1 MTSECESNGKV
12 EMRRAFFEA
21 EPPAT
26 PNLQQLGIGGSA
38 RLSVRAPPQHA
49 PVQMRTTSAP
59 STPPTRQPQPQP
71 ESQSQPQSQPQDDR
85 MTALCAKV
93 DELSNE
99 VQALRLELRTFLAA
113 HSNGSLPTPA
123 ADAKLSPVLCARCS
137 CEMPGESEQQQQQQP
152 NGSLLESSR
161 DSRYL
166 SAIAADE
173 DGSTE
178 RTPSP
183 PAPAPLAAEEGL
195 VSDTFA

>member
-1 MTSECESNGKV
+1 
-12 EMRRAFFEA
+12 
-21 EPPAT
+21 
-26 PNLQQLGIGGSA
+26 
-38 RLSVRAPPQHA
+38 
-49 PVQMRTTSAP
+49 
-59 STPPTRQPQPQP
+59 
-71 ESQSQPQSQPQDDR
+71 

-113 HSNGSLPTPA
+113 RSNGSLPTPA
-123 ADAKLSPVLCARCS
+123 ADAKPSSVLCARCS
-137 CEMPGESEQQQQQQP
+137 CEMPGESEQHQQQPP